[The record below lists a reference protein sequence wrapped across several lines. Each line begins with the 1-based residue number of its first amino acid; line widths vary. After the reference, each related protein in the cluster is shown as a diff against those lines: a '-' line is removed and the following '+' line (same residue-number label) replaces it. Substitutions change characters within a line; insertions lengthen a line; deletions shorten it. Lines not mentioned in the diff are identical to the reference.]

1 MKTVN
6 NLLLA
11 VIGVLVAVIL
21 LQRCE
26 PPKERTVYLPSD
38 TVYKTI
44 TDTQIIK
51 VPIYKSDTIKYPG
64 DTIFIG
70 SSDCEELLD
79 QYNDLAN
86 RYATRNIY
94 KDTIPVE
101 EYGYITITDTTHYNR
116 LCERKY
122 VYNLRFPEII
132 SQTQKRQF
140 FLGGEITMQYP
151 IAFNHIQTSLLYKDR
166 KNRMFGITVGVQHE
180 FKPYFGISSY
190 WKL

>member
-1 MKTVN
+1 M
-6 NLLLA
+6 
-11 VIGVLVAVIL
+11 VIIF
-21 LQRCE
+21 LQRCN
-26 PPKERTVYLPSD
+26 PPKERIVNTHTQD
-38 TVYKTI
+38 TIYKTI
-44 TDTQIIK
+44 TKTETVK
-51 VPIYKSDTIKYPG
+51 VPIYKTDTIKYPN

-86 RYATRNIY
+86 RYAARNIY
-94 KDTIPVE
+94 KDTIAIE
-101 EYGYITITDTTHYNR
+101 EYGYVAVTDTIHYNR

-140 FLGGEITMQYP
+140 FLGGEITIQYP

-166 KNRMFGITVGVQHE
+166 KNRVFGITVGVQHE
-180 FKPYFGISSY
+180 FKPYFGISNY